1 MRQTAAV
8 PADMMVLMNYIYEYQ
23 KGIRHLVL
31 QTFNKKYEE
40 FAIARLESQNINY
53 IVRKGGDN
61 SINLFFGRE
70 ECLSA
75 IRLIVDRPLSDLTPE
90 EDFMLGVLLGYDI
103 RMQCER
109 YCDRKCKHCKKCKDN
124 VSQ

>member
-1 MRQTAAV
+1 MKQNVVVA
-8 PADMMVLMNYIYEYQ
+8 PDMKVLMNYIYEYQ

-31 QTFNKKYEE
+31 QTFNKKYEKT
-40 FAIARLESQNINY
+40 AITRLESQNINY
-53 IVRKGGDN
+53 IIRNVGNN
-61 SINLFFGRE
+61 SVNLFFGRE

-75 IRLIVDRPLSDLTPE
+75 IRLIVDRPLCDLTPE

-109 YCDRKCKHCKKCKDN
+109 YCNRKCKHCKCINN
-124 VSQ
+124 VTQ

>member
-1 MRQTAAV
+1 MKQAV
-8 PADMMVLMNYIYEYQ
+8 VVPSDMKVLMNYIYEYQ

-31 QTFNKKYEE
+31 YTFNKKYEQL
-40 FAIARLESQNINY
+40 AITRLQSQNINY
-53 IVRKGGDN
+53 IIRKGGSN
-61 SINLFFGRE
+61 SVNLFFGRE

-75 IRLIVDRPLSDLTPE
+75 IRLIVDRPLCDLTPE
-90 EDFMLGVLLGYDI
+90 EDFMLGAMLGYDI

-109 YCDRKCKHCKKCKDN
+109 YCDRKCKHCKCNDN

>member
-1 MRQTAAV
+1 MKQNVVV
-8 PADMMVLMNYIYEYQ
+8 PADMKVLMNYIYEYQ

-31 QTFNKKYEE
+31 QTFNKKYEQI
-40 FAIARLESQNINY
+40 AITRLESQNIDY
-53 IVRKGGDN
+53 IIRYAGDN

-75 IRLIVDRPLSDLTPE
+75 IKMIVNRPLCELTPE

-109 YCDRKCKHCKKCKDN
+109 YCNRKCKHCTCKHS